1 MGAYGG
7 GSAARAAPLLYISLM
22 IIANQYF
29 PNNLIVSNRFSGAF
43 RNDMPSLNMLYPI
56 FRM

>member
-7 GSAARAAPLLYISLM
+7 GSAARTAPLLYISLM

-29 PNNLIVSNRFSGAF
+29 PNILIVSNLFSEDF
-43 RNDMPSLNMLYPI
+43 RNSIPSLNILYPI